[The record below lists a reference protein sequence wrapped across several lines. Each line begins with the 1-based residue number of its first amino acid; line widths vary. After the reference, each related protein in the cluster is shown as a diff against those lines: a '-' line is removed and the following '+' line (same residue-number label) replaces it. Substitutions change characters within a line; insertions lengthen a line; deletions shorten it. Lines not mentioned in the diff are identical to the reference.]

1 MTCVTIPGET
11 IAMIETARFQMRQI
25 ERLLSGA
32 STPEAIKSAKKAIA
46 RMPSKVAMQRALDR
60 AVERDRCD
68 RAMRSDQFAIPACP
82 A

>member
-1 MTCVTIPGET
+1 MTCVTIPGDT

-32 STPEAIKSAKKAIA
+32 TTPEAIKNARKAVS
-46 RMPSKVAMQRALDR
+46 RMPSKAAMQRALDS
-60 AVERDRCD
+60 ALERDR
-68 RAMRSDQFAIPACP
+68 RERVLRSDAFAIPACP